1 MIIYCK
7 KCGKENP
14 EGSKFC
20 QHCGINFGEKEA
32 SSETVEHSPSHEAL
46 TVDKSPYPYVISTP
60 KLIVLSVATFGIYEI
75 YWFYKQWKS
84 FKAER
89 DLKVTPWA
97 RALFAAIMSY
107 SLFKEVSKAVRSVD
121 KTRNGLE
128 AGGLAIVYFILV
140 SLWKLPEPY
149 WWLSMLSV
157 LPLIPAQNAINL
169 YWQKK
174 HDNKVVSSNFGAW
187 NYIWSIIGGIIILLA
202 LYGTFGSSLDTS
214 SATNPLGNTNEIT
227 TEQASSPRQ
236 GYDQEEIASSVV
248 NIFCPSTSTVKD
260 ESSSGGSGIMLTED
274 GIVLTNSHIIPQNKT
289 NILVDE
295 TGCLVVLPDP
305 ITGQPTEIYLANP
318 IVIPGISDDYD
329 LAYMQIYAAYYDEET
344 KEYKGTYPKKFPA
357 FDDTTRCNNEDIK
370 LGEPVRI
377 YGYPAISGG
386 YSLTITDGVVSSFPG
401 EGLIVTSAKISNG
414 NSGGLAVDK
423 SGCMLGVPSL
433 VSSDENESLGVIYS
447 MDLVRKFS
455 SEVMTYLD
463 NKK

>member
-14 EGSKFC
+14 DGSKFC
-20 QHCGINFGEKEA
+20 QHCGIKFEKNDATAENTQ
-32 SSETVEHSPSHEAL
+32 SSEHSYSHKVFTVNNSPF
-46 TVDKSPYPYVISTP
+46 PYVISIP
-60 KLIVLSVATFGIYEI
+60 KLIVLSIATFGIYDI

-84 FKAER
+84 FKIER

-97 RALFAAIMSY
+97 RALFAGIMSY

-128 AGGLAIVYFILV
+128 AGGLAIAYFILV

-157 LPLIPAQNAINL
+157 LPLIPVQNAINL

-174 HDNKVVSSNFGAW
+174 HNSKIVSSNFGAW

-202 LYGTFGSSLDTS
+202 LYGSSDSSLDTVSTS
-214 SATNPLGNTNEIT
+214 SQQE
-227 TEQASSPRQ
+227 
-236 GYDQEEIASSVV
+236 YDQEEVVSSVV
-248 NIFCPSTSTVKD
+248 NIFCPSTNTAKD

-305 ITGQPTEIYLANP
+305 TTGQPSEIYLAHP

-329 LAYMQIYAAYYDEET
+329 LAYMQIYDAFFDEESG
-344 KEYKGTYPKKFPA
+344 EYKGTYPKKFPA
-357 FDDTTRCNNEDIK
+357 FDDTARCSNENIK
-370 LGEPVRI
+370 LGEAVRI
-377 YGYPAISGG
+377 FGYPTISGG

-401 EGLIVTSAKISNG
+401 EGLIVTSAKISYG

-423 SGCMLGVPSL
+423 DGCMIGVPSL
-433 VSSDENESLGVIYS
+433 VSSDSSESLGVIYS
-447 MDLVRKFS
+447 MDLVREFS
-455 SEVMTYLD
+455 SEVSTYLD
-463 NKK
+463 VNK